1 MAHEKDFISQVT
13 KVKNLRI
20 VKCICVLLNV
30 FAYCWMWKEEFDGIL
45 SSIPPPVVVARI
57 KFRRFEANKTRFFL

>member
-1 MAHEKDFISQVT
+1 MEGHLNIYDQENLFESILSKYMIQWPTKKDFISQVT

-30 FAYCWMWKEEFDGIL
+30 FAYC
-45 SSIPPPVVVARI
+45 
-57 KFRRFEANKTRFFL
+57 